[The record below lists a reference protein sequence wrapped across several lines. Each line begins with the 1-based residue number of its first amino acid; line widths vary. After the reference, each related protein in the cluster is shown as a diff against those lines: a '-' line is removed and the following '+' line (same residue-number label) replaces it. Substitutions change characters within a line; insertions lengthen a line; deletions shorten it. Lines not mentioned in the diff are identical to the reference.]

1 MLVSAAVAGCA
12 GQQPQDSPTA
22 RVIERAQLRA
32 APAGRVVA
40 PIGRFTEYGDPRVYR
55 VVGRRGRWL
64 AVLAPER
71 PNGRAAWIAAEHAV
85 LGSVRW
91 SITLD
96 RSARRLTLRR
106 SGQVVR
112 RMLVTVGAASS
123 PTPLGRFAV
132 TDKLVAGAGLGLRL
146 LRARAEREPD
156 ARPARR
162 GAPGDPRDARTRA
175 SRPRRVERL
184 RAGEHPRPA
193 AADAHGAARHAR
205 DRGALSGD
213 TGRDAPR
220 PARARRRPGRLR
232 RRAA

>member
-12 GQQPQDSPTA
+12 GHQPQESPTA

-32 APAGRVVA
+32 APAGRVIA
-40 PIGRFTEYGDPRVYR
+40 PIGRFTEYGDRRVYR

-112 RMLVTVGAASS
+112 RMLVTVGAPSS

-132 TDKLVAGAGLGLRL
+132 TDKLWL
-146 LRARAEREPD
+146 EPGSVYGCC
-156 ARPARR
+156 A
-162 GAPGDPRDARTRA
+162 
-175 SRPRRVERL
+175 L
-184 RAGEHPRPA
+184 
-193 AADAHGAARHAR
+193 
-205 DRGALSGD
+205 ALSGSQ
-213 TGRDAPR
+213 TRGRLAGVRLAIHGTPAPER
-220 PARARRRPGRLR
+220 LGRAASNGCARASARDLR
-232 RRAA
+232 RLMRTVPRGTPVTVVR